1 MPRFEEQPDPVFWE
15 LNASLAFDRRLAP
28 FDVRQSCAHA
38 RALERAGVLDEVELT
53 ELLDGLGR
61 VERELEDGSFP
72 FEEADEDIHMA
83 IERRLTEL
91 TGRVG
96 GKIHTG
102 RSRNDQV
109 ATDLA
114 MFVAER
120 ARTARELISACLE
133 EVLSLARDH
142 RGDRLPGY
150 THMQRAQPVSLGHHL
165 LAWFWMLRRDA
176 DRFAAAGAAASVM
189 PLGSGAL
196 AGLNWEIDRE
206 AVAEELGFAGV
217 VENSIDGVS
226 NRDFA
231 LDYLSAAATCATHLS
246 RIGAEIVLWSTSEFG
261 FCRPA
266 EEFSSGS
273 SIMPQ
278 KMNPDAAELLR
289 AKAPRVVADHTA
301 LAGVLH
307 GLPLAYSKDLQEDKE
322 PLFDAVDTVELSLR
336 ALAGMLPGIE
346 FDRDR
351 MAAAAADEMT
361 AATDVADLLV
371 RRGLPFREAHA
382 VVGGLVRHAID
393 EGIDLSEIPTE
404 RLGEFSEL
412 LDDEY
417 YEVLAEGSWLE
428 SKLSRGGTSQAAIDH
443 QLELATG
450 SLAELG

>member
-1 MPRFEEQPDPVFWE
+1 MPRFEQEPDPVFWE
-15 LNASLAFDRRLAP
+15 LNASLRYDRRLAP
-28 FDVRQSCAHA
+28 YDVRQSRAHA
-38 RALERAGVLDEVELT
+38 RALHGAGVVDDEELET
-53 ELLDGLGR
+53 LLDGLDA
-61 VERELEDGSFP
+61 VDRELESGRFP
-72 FEEADEDIHMA
+72 FAPEDEDVHMA
-83 IERRLTEL
+83 IERRLTEIV
-91 TGRVG
+91 GRVG

-120 ARTARELISACLE
+120 AGVAVAELTGCLELILELAREH
-133 EVLSLARDH
+133 RDA
-142 RGDRLPGY
+142 RLPGY
-150 THMQRAQPVSLGHHL
+150 THLQRAQPVSLGHHL
-165 LAWFWMLRRDA
+165 LAWFWMLRRDV
-176 DRFAAAGAAASVM
+176 DRFRVAADSAAAL

-196 AGLNWEIDRE
+196 AGLNWDLDR
-206 AVAEELGFAGV
+206 AGVATELGFDRV
-217 VENSIDGVS
+217 VENSIDAVS

-231 LDYLSAAATCATHLS
+231 VEYLAAAALCATHLS
-246 RIGAEIVLWSTSEFG
+246 RIGSEIVLWSTSEFG

-289 AKAPRVVADHTA
+289 AKAPRVVAA
-301 LAGVLH
+301 LTTLTGVMH

-322 PLFDAVDTVELSLR
+322 PLFDAADTIELSLR

-346 FDRDR
+346 FDHER
-351 MAAAAADEMT
+351 MAAAAADEMV

-371 RRGLPFREAHA
+371 RRGLPFREAHG

-393 EGIDLSEIPTE
+393 AGIPLSAIPRE
-404 RLGEFSEL
+404 ELAGFSDL

-417 YEVLAEGSWLE
+417 YEVLGEGSWLD
-428 SKLSRGGTSQAAIDH
+428 SKVSRGGTSAAALADQID
-443 QLELATG
+443 LAAA
-450 SLAELG
+450 SLAALG